1 MMFGVLM
8 NTAWQANLVSSL
20 TISQISLPFTSLE
33 QLKSNYRIAISPE
46 SAYEDLFKLS
56 FDPIRKKL
64 GKKKFNPI

>member
-1 MMFGVLM
+1 M

-33 QLKSNYRIAISPE
+33 QLKSNYRIAISPG
-46 SAYEDLFKLS
+46 SVYEDLFKLS

-64 GKKKFNPI
+64 GKEKFNPI

>member
-1 MMFGVLM
+1 MFGVLM

-33 QLKSNYRIAISPE
+33 QLKSNYRIAISPG
-46 SAYEDLFKLS
+46 SVYEDLFKLS

>member
-1 MMFGVLM
+1 M